1 MILTKQQIV
10 ERIASGSLKLSP
22 SLDLFQLRP
31 HAIDLRLGYTFLV
44 PKSWRLSAK
53 GREAMSIDHM
63 DKNRP
68 EYFDVVE
75 LEQGQYFEI
84 LPGEHVIVS
93 TLEKITMPTDA
104 MAVLYPRSSVN
115 RRGLSVDLTGIVDSG
130 YSGQLAIP
138 VKNNTSHQVIKL
150 YPGERICQIVIQ
162 EIGSALPDATETNR
176 YHGKD
181 IIEGAIRNNPGLK
194 GQDEEEIDLI
204 QKGAIRELKERF
216 KI

>member
-1 MILTKQQIV
+1 
-10 ERIASGSLKLSP
+10 
-22 SLDLFQLRP
+22 
-31 HAIDLRLGYTFLV
+31 
-44 PKSWRLSAK
+44 
-53 GREAMSIDHM
+53 M

-75 LEQGQYFEI
+75 LEQGQCFEI

-93 TLEKITMPTDA
+93 TLEKLSMPNDV

-115 RRGLSVDLTGIVDSG
+115 RRGLSVDLTGIVDCG

-138 VKNNTSHQVIKL
+138 VRNNTAHQIIKL
-150 YPGERICQIVIQ
+150 YPGERICQIVLH
-162 EIGSALPDATETNR
+162 EIGTELPDAVETNR

-181 IIEGAIRNNPGLK
+181 IIEGAIRNNPGLN
-194 GQDEEEIDLI
+194 GQDDEEMDLL
-204 QKGAIRELKERF
+204 QKGLIKELKEKF